1 MNRSARHIVFGSCAV
16 LLGVPLFASAA
27 VSFSEIMYDL
37 VEGGDGGR
45 EWVEIVNTGTAAETL
60 AGWKLFEGSTNH
72 GMTVAQ
78 GSETIPAGDV
88 AIIADN
94 PAQFLTD
101 NPGFSGTIF
110 DSAFSL
116 SNTGE
121 TLVLRNADLADIDTA
136 SYMSE
141 QGGAG
146 DGNSLQKVGGAWQAA
161 TPTPGSASGMGSGST
176 TPQTNTEHQEETT
189 PTPAAPAQSTPQEP
203 RGFSQDPRVFV
214 DAGAPTRTVVAG
226 ADTLFEARAWGSR
239 MEAIPSAR
247 MVWTFGDGSTREG
260 NSLMHRF
267 PYPGIYTVI
276 LETTSGVLTAT
287 DRIEVTVV
295 PANLAVVRTGASPSG
310 FVEIANRGDA
320 EIDLSYWMIRTGGQT
335 AILPRNTLL
344 GPRRTTMFSNESL
357 ALSVPPAGAVELLYP
372 NGALAMS
379 YDIGR
384 RQSSAPHI
392 PIVPVGA
399 PAART
404 VLPQTSSPA
413 QTLASTSTAGASMEV
428 PLPEGMEGLSASLLD
443 TVGASRGTAPL
454 WPWMLAV
461 GTLALGTIIAALR
474 IRHTEPILL
483 EAPVLT
489 ADDFEIIEV
498 EDEEVGK
505 KDTTPIPF

>member
-1 MNRSARHIVFGSCAV
+1 MNRSARHIVFGSCVV
-16 LLGVPLFASAA
+16 LLGAPLFASAT

-37 VEGGDGGR
+37 AEGGDSGR
-45 EWVEIVNTGTAAETL
+45 EWIEIVNTGTATETL
-60 AGWKLFEGSTNH
+60 TGWKLFEGATNH

-78 GSETIPAGDV
+78 GSETLSAGGV

-94 PAQFLTD
+94 PTQFLAD
-101 NPGFSGTIF
+101 HPGFSGTVF

-136 SYMSE
+136 SYTSE

-146 DGNSLQKVGGAWQAA
+146 DRNSLQKVGGAWQAA
-161 TPTPGSASGMGSGST
+161 TPTPGSTSGMGSEST
-176 TPQTNTEHQEETT
+176 TPQTNTEHQAETT
-189 PTPAAPAQSTPQEP
+189 PTPAAPAQSTSQEP

-267 PYPGIYTVI
+267 SYPGIYAVI
-276 LETTSGVLTAT
+276 LETTSGVLTAI
-287 DRIEVTVV
+287 DRIDVTVV
-295 PANLAVVRTGASPSG
+295 PANLAVVRTGASPGG

-335 AILPRNTLL
+335 AVLPRNTLL
-344 GPRRTTMFSNESL
+344 GPRRTTMFSDESL
-357 ALSVPPAGAVELLYP
+357 ALMVPAVDTVELLYP

-384 RQSSAPHI
+384 RQSSAPYI
-392 PIVPVGA
+392 PIVPVSGA
-399 PAART
+399 PAARAA
-404 VLPQTSSPA
+404 VPQAPSTA
-413 QTLASTSTAGASMEV
+413 QTRASTTATGAALEAPLPEGLGASLLSTAGAS
-428 PLPEGMEGLSASLLD
+428 
-443 TVGASRGTAPL
+443 RGGAPL

-461 GTLALGTIIAALR
+461 AALSLGTILAAFR
-474 IRHTEPILL
+474 IRRTAPALL
-483 EAPVLT
+483 PAPTLS
-489 ADDFEIIEV
+489 ADDFEIIEDDSR
-498 EDEEVGK
+498 DEQGR
-505 KDTTPIPF
+505 PMPF